1 MKDVDRAR
9 HYEEHDSDETWA
21 EPEYDPPKD
30 RSRLSTTLTVRFPPD
45 EAEAIRRKAKAANAT
60 YSDVVRA
67 AVRSYTEPRITMTQ
81 TIQNQVWAAG
91 PRTGIAAMSATALI
105 IDNQPIESTRSS

>member
-1 MKDVDRAR
+1 MNDMDRAQ

-21 EPEYDPPKD
+21 EPEYDAPKD
-30 RSRLSTTLTVRFPPD
+30 RSRMSTTLTVRFPPD

-67 AVRSYTEPRITMTQ
+67 AVRSYTEPRMTITQ
-81 TIQNQVWAAG
+81 TTQNQVWSAG
-91 PRTGIAAMSATALI
+91 PRTGIAAMSAKALM
-105 IDNQPIESTRSS
+105 IDNQPREPTKSS